1 MAGLMYF
8 RGEGAPRN
16 VYKSRALFQQSSKDE
31 VAEYMLLAMDYF

>member
-16 VYKSRALFQQSSKDE
+16 VYKARALF
-31 VAEYMLLAMDYF
+31 